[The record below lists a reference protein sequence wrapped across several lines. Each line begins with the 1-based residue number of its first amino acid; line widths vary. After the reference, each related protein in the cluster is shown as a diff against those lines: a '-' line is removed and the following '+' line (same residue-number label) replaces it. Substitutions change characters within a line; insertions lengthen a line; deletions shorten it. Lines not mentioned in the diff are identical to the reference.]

1 MLSERAC
8 ADNSELL
15 CLRSILSHCRPTLY
29 PLDPQKS
36 ARGTLPGDKVMKLV
50 QLIVAASIL
59 IPAASSFAQS
69 TPVAVNEAVRSQL
82 VQEETTYRSLDAS
95 DKQQASINNVN
106 RSGERSRQTAE
117 VNLGRYS
124 LSVVRPS
131 F

>member
-1 MLSERAC
+1 
-8 ADNSELL
+8 
-15 CLRSILSHCRPTLY
+15 
-29 PLDPQKS
+29 
-36 ARGTLPGDKVMKLV
+36 MKLV

-59 IPAASSFAQS
+59 IPAVSSFAQS
-69 TPVAVNEAVRSQL
+69 TPVAVNEDVRSQL

-95 DKQQASINNVN
+95 DKQPASINNVN
-106 RSGERSRQTAE
+106 RNGERSRQTAE